1 MNSQVSGVVASSG
14 TNNSIVLT
22 ASDGRNISV
31 SATGAAAN
39 TAVGE
44 VFGFTTAVAT
54 EGVVARGGIKFQ
66 AGGSITT
73 TFTNNGTITGSGT
86 TAATATALSS
96 LAVDTVANANTA
108 MFLADSIL
116 DTISSAR
123 GTLGAVQN
131 RLSATVSNLG
141 VVAEKV
147 TDAKSRILDADFAQ
161 ETANLT
167 KANILQEAGISV
179 LAQANSRPQA
189 VLKLLQ

>member
-1 MNSQVSGVVASSG
+1 
-14 TNNSIVLT
+14 
-22 ASDGRNISV
+22 
-31 SATGAAAN
+31 
-39 TAVGE
+39 
-44 VFGFTTAVAT
+44 
-54 EGVVARGGIKFQ
+54 
-66 AGGSITT
+66 
-73 TFTNNGTITGSGT
+73 
-86 TAATATALSS
+86 
-96 LAVDTVANANTA
+96 

-131 RLSATVSNLG
+131 RLSATVANLG

-161 ETANLT
+161 ETAHLT